1 MTTDYR
7 PTLFM
12 IASTFTLSLNGVLA
26 KWLSHTFTAE
36 WLSFLRFAIPAIILF
51 IFLAFQHWQLPP
63 RNMWK
68 GLLVRALCISASQW
82 CFLYAIDHLTL
93 VETVVLFSTGP
104 LFIPLLEKLFFGAS
118 IKSATFLNLIL
129 MFIGVMLQAGN
140 SQGFELKPELLLG
153 LAAGI
158 FNAGSQLS
166 LYRASKGSLS
176 PSALNAWTFS
186 LAALILLPV
195 VATSAVSGQ
204 AVLAHMMPWQQTL
217 EPESVING
225 LTVFAVPVMLLL
237 LSLCIINT
245 QVMRAKAY
253 RLAESG
259 SQLAPLIFT
268 NLLFTVVWQVTL
280 FDQAMPW
287 NKVAGV
293 SIIVFASLL
302 HTFLPIMK
310 KRVTLDPAR

>member
-68 GLLVRALCISASQW
+68 GLLIRALCISASQW

-104 LFIPLLEKLFFGAS
+104 LFIPLLEKLFFNAS
-118 IKSATFLNLIL
+118 IKPATFLNLIL

-140 SQGFELKPELLLG
+140 PQGFELKPELLIG

-186 LAALILLPV
+186 LAALILLPL
-195 VATSAVSGQ
+195 VATSVVSSQ
-204 AVLAHMMPWQQTL
+204 DVFAHIAPWQQVDELGSLATHA
-217 EPESVING
+217 
-225 LTVFAVPVMLLL
+225 FAVPVMLLL
-237 LSLCIINT
+237 LALCIINT

-280 FDQAMPW
+280 FEQAMPW

-310 KRVTLDPAR
+310 KRITLDPAR